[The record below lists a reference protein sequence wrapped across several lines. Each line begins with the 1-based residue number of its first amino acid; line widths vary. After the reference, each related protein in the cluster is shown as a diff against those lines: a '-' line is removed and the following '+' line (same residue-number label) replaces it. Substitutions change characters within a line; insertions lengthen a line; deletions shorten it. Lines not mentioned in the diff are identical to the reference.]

1 MCGEES
7 GFSQALSVQE
17 ALTWIGCILM
27 FEVRQKGAA
36 LTFIVLSSANT
47 ALSANKLAHRRSERV
62 TYPELYTW
70 VGDEGGRFTS
80 TLNRALAWNEATSF
94 SHLLISIPCVPN
106 LLCSIHR
113 Y

>member
-1 MCGEES
+1 
-7 GFSQALSVQE
+7 
-17 ALTWIGCILM
+17 M

-70 VGDEGGRFTS
+70 VGDEGGRYPKPRPRLERGDKLFPLAHLDPVRSQS
-80 TLNRALAWNEATSF
+80 TLFHSPILRPEQSPSLAW
-94 SHLLISIPCVPN
+94 
-106 LLCSIHR
+106 
-113 Y
+113 